1 MRSKVELSATIRRA
15 MKQKNLDREKLAHA
29 LDISNVMVDKL
40 LCGEVVPSRH
50 LEKKMVEVLEIEPS
64 TVSTLGR
71 RREEKTKAEAALEE
85 KRRRAPKRP
94 DAA

>member
-15 MKQKNLDREKLAHA
+15 AQQKNLDREKLARA
-29 LDISNVMVDKL
+29 LGISNLMVDKL

-50 LEKKMVEVLEIEPS
+50 LEKKMVEVLGIEPS
-64 TVSTLGR
+64 TMRTMSE
-71 RREEKTKAEAALEE
+71 RREKKTKAEAALEE
-85 KRRRAPKRP
+85 KLQRAPKKP